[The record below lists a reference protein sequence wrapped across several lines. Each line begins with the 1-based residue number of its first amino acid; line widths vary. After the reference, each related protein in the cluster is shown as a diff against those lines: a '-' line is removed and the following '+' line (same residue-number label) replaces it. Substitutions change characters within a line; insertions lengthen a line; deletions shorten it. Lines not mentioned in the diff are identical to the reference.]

1 MMTACASVRIADRH
15 SPDSCRV
22 GRHSCCASAAGA
34 VGGDDDV
41 VREEKPP
48 GGRTGS
54 QDFRLDLP
62 HLTDAKRVA
71 QGGHHMAKFDLY
83 DYRLV
88 HSARY
93 QKSPLFP
100 IFRRLG
106 ATSFLW
112 YNHLLHAVDFEGQ
125 TKDQEYWARRNCA
138 MGQCKCAL
146 ITDESGCVVNDPVVL
161 RVGESRFWLCPSDSD
176 VHLWAKGVAVGMG
189 LHATVR
195 LTDVYPIQL
204 QGPKSVDV
212 LQAIIGERIRS
223 LKYYWFMEAEFPG
236 GIPTIITRT
245 GWTGEV
251 GYEVFLLDNSRAKEM
266 LDLVV
271 QRGKAFGLIPAGP
284 NHARRVEASIL
295 NNQADMNL
303 ETNLY
308 ELGLEWQIEPKARFI
323 GKETLERVQR
333 EGIRRKLVG
342 FAIEGQPAPHEFEG
356 PWTVLKDGKRIGQ
369 ASAFLYSPSLK
380 KNIGLAMIAIE
391 YSTPGERIHVQRL
404 PEEPRHPAT
413 VVGLPFID
421 PKKEIPKRR
430 LDVS

>member
-1 MMTACASVRIADRH
+1 
-15 SPDSCRV
+15 
-22 GRHSCCASAAGA
+22 
-34 VGGDDDV
+34 
-41 VREEKPP
+41 
-48 GGRTGS
+48 
-54 QDFRLDLP
+54 
-62 HLTDAKRVA
+62 
-71 QGGHHMAKFDLY
+71 MAKFDLY

-125 TKDQEYWARRNCA
+125 TKDQEYWAIRNGVTLWDVSVERPVEIDGPDGFTLMDLLTPRDMRKCA
-138 MGQCKCAL
+138 IGQCKYAL
-146 ITDESGCVVNDPVVL
+146 ITDENGCVVNDPVVL
-161 RVGESRFWLCPSDSD
+161 RVGENRFWLCPSDSD

-303 ETNLY
+303 DTNLY

-323 GKETLERVQR
+323 GKEMLERVQR

-356 PWTVLKDGKRIGQ
+356 PWSVLKDGKRIGQ
-369 ASAFLYSPSLK
+369 ASAFLYSPSLE